1 MHHASDKGYRMDTPK
16 YCDNNKSKRKNEFS
30 NLNKSQN
37 DNDFSQN
44 YKKMN
49 RKRDSPMKQYK

>member
-1 MHHASDKGYRMDTPK
+1 MHHAFDKGYRMDTPK

-49 RKRDSPMKQYK
+49 RKRDSPM